1 MKIVIT
7 GATGNIGQELVT
19 YLNKQGHQLLLTGRD
34 KNTLEKRF
42 SNIIGK
48 NIKCVTHDTWHQHAK
63 GYDALVHLATRNN
76 DHKTNLDESR
86 KANITYLQ
94 DMVKGMRNVGIIKII
109 YFTSIHACDIS
120 KSDAY
125 SVTKREAEAWL
136 CSQDQLEIIK
146 FRLPAI
152 LTKHTQGNLR
162 YINHLPDFLQPFGL
176 NISKCLRPAADMN
189 TIIVAMEN
197 ALEKKFFNKSEILV
211 SDRQMNNPIYNTIA
225 KLMDYGV
232 GILVLLVLAWWL
244 MVIIWLA
251 IRLTSKGPGI
261 FAQERVG
268 KNRKVFQCYK
278 FRTMQVGTVQAG
290 THQVSASS
298 VTSVGKFLRK
308 THLDELPQFVNLLKN
323 EMSLVGPRPCLPNQ
337 DELIEARDKQGVF
350 SVKPGI
356 TGLAQVRNIDMS
368 DPDKLANVDAYY
380 LDIRTTIMD
389 ILLLLATV
397 FGRFRKYFSQDRN
410 PVFKCRSSD
419 LI

>member
-7 GATGNIGQELVT
+7 GATGKIGQELVT
-19 YLNKQGHQLLLTGRD
+19 HLKKQGHQLILTGRD
-34 KNTLEKRF
+34 KNKLEKRF
-42 SNIIGK
+42 GNIIGK
-48 NIKCVTHDTWHQHAK
+48 NIKCVTHDTWYQHAK
-63 GYDALVHLATRNN
+63 DYDALVHLATHNN
-76 DHKTNLDESR
+76 DQKTGLDEFR
-86 KANITYLQ
+86 KGNITYLQ
-94 DMVKGMRNVGIIKII
+94 NVVKGMRNAGIRKVI
-109 YFTSIHACDIS
+109 YFTSIHACDIR
-120 KSDAY
+120 KSDPY
-125 SVTKREAEAWL
+125 SVTKREAEDWL
-136 CSQDQLEIIK
+136 CSLNQLEIIK

-197 ALEKKFFNKSEILV
+197 ALEKKLVNKSEILV
-211 SDRQMNNPIYNTIA
+211 SDRQMNNPIYNIIA

-232 GILVLLVLAWWL
+232 GISVLLVLSWWL

-251 IRLTSKGPGI
+251 VRLTSKGPGV

-268 KNRKVFQCYK
+268 KNRKVFRCYK

-298 VTSVGKFLRK
+298 ITSVGKFLLK

-337 DELIEARDKQGVF
+337 DELIKARNKQGVF

-368 DPDKLANVDAYY
+368 DPHKLANVDAYY
-380 LDIRTTIMD
+380 LDIRTTLMD
-389 ILLLLATV
+389 ILLLLATI
-397 FGRFRKYFSQDRN
+397 FGRFRKYFYQDSN
-410 PVFKCRSSD
+410 PVFKS
-419 LI
+419 IK